1 MPLSLKLLLFD
12 RDSLRLRVFVVRTAH
27 NTEINSWPAYVK
39 GVVLWSYRRTRPRAI
54 LMSLSRGFL
63 LFVRGLAPLL
73 TALRERRTFLAFLRG
88 AANRR
93 TTFLDFLFLAQIT
106 TGSTSGARLSFSN
119 FWRSSRH
126 F

>member
-1 MPLSLKLLLFD
+1 MSRGRWSNF
-12 RDSLRLRVFVVRTAH
+12 RSSCDSSVSVPSSAVRAWSGCVVRTAH

-54 LMSLSRGFL
+54 LMSLRRGFL

-73 TALRERRTFLAFLRG
+73 TALRERRTFLDFLRG

-93 TTFLDFLFLAQIT
+93 TTFLDFLFLAEIT
-106 TGSTSGARLSFSN
+106 TGSTSGA
-119 FWRSSRH
+119 
-126 F
+126 